1 MQNNLYVSWGIHK
14 EVEEAIRSESVCE
27 SCDIY
32 RSSVLYCIKENRHIG
47 MFHLC
52 DNCMYDLLEWN
63 YDHGGCDA
71 EYCFVQKNL

>member
-1 MQNNLYVSWGIHK
+1 MKNNLYISWGIQSH
-14 EVEEAIRSESVCE
+14 VDEAIYQESVCE

-32 RSSVLYCIKENRHIG
+32 RSSVLYCIKDGNHIG

-52 DNCMYDLLEWN
+52 DNCMYDLLEHN
-63 YDHGGCDA
+63 FEHGGSDA